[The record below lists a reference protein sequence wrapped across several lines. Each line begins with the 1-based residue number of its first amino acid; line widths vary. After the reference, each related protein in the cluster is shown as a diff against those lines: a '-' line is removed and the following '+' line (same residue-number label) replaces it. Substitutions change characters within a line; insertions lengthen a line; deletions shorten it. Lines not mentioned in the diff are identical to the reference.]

1 MRGNILAHNTFTITD
16 YSQENSTFGF
26 DSSALTAGNIVAQTA
41 ALATLE
47 AATEDLTIGH
57 VARQQVAQVLVDDPG
72 VPTDPFA
79 QRELKW
85 LVTYQ
90 AVTSG
95 KKFSL
100 EIPAPS
106 LTDNLVPGTDVADIT
121 SGDWDAWIT
130 AFVAVAKSPDDI
142 ADSVIVLGANLVG
155 RNI

>member
-1 MRGNILAHNTFTITD
+1 MAQNTFTITD

-26 DSSALTAGNIVAQTA
+26 PSATLTAGNIVAQTGLAA
-41 ALATLE
+41 ALL
-47 AATEDLTIGH
+47 AATDDLTIGNI
-57 VARQQVAQVLVDDPG
+57 ARQQVAQIQHDDPG

-95 KKFSL
+95 AKYTL

-106 LTDNLVPGTDVADIT
+106 LTDNLVPGSDVADIT
-121 SGDWDAWIT
+121 SDDWAAWIT
-130 AFVAVAKSPDDI
+130 AFVAYAKPADDL
-142 ADSVIVLGANLVG
+142 ADSVIVLGARLVG

>member
-1 MRGNILAHNTFTITD
+1 VANNTISITD
-16 YSQENSTFGF
+16 YSQENSSFGF
-26 DSSALTAGNIVAQTA
+26 SSAALTAGNIVAQTA

-57 VARQQVAQVLVDDPG
+57 VSKQQVAQVLVDDPS
-72 VPTDPFA
+72 VPTSPYA

-95 KKFSL
+95 KKFTL
-100 EIPAPS
+100 EIPAPDV
-106 LTDNLVPGTDVADIT
+106 TDNLVPNSDAADIT
-121 SGDWDAWIT
+121 SDDWDAWIT
-130 AFVAVAKSPDDI
+130 AFVSVAKSPDDLS
-142 ADSVIVLGANLVG
+142 DSVIVLGARLVG